1 MRTIN
6 GSALSSMTIAIL
18 AVFSTTA
25 SSADIIKSDS
35 LFNTIQQAENQTI
48 RYTAESITIDVN
60 FR

>member
-35 LFNTIQQAENQTI
+35 LFNTIQ
-48 RYTAESITIDVN
+48 
-60 FR
+60 